1 MTTHE
6 VKIVLIGDSGVGKT
20 SLVYRFVINQF
31 DETKESTM
39 GAGFMTKMLSS
50 QGQNI
55 RFMIWDTAGQEK
67 YHSLASM
74 YFKNADVAVLVYDVS
89 SQQSYQGLLK
99 WINDLKTEG
108 PPNLSIP
115 PLSI

>member
-1 MTTHE
+1 MSTHE

-55 RFMIWDTAGQEK
+55 RFMIWDTAGQE
-67 YHSLASM
+67 A
-74 YFKNADVAVLVYDVS
+74 FKSITRSYYRSAAGGLLVYD
-89 SQQSYQGLLK
+89 
-99 WINDLKTEG
+99 IT
-108 PPNLSIP
+108 NLASFEN
-115 PLSI
+115 L